1 MARTPV
7 AVRVRRHRAQRAAD
21 GLRLSQRWVYDLR
34 DPAVIAQ
41 IERECRAIAAD
52 AHGEAD
58 IEHWLD
64 AVRDTDGWT

>member
-7 AVRVRRHRAQRAAD
+7 AERLRRHRAQRAAN
-21 GLRLSQRWVYDLR
+21 GLRLAQRWVYDLR
-34 DPAVIAQ
+34 DPAVLAG

-52 AHGEAD
+52 PHGEAD